1 MQVVD
6 SPTGSRSSQCEPTTL
21 DSNYGTMMTTTNDH
35 YKLLRKELTLK
46 RLRTMKAAGKSSVPR
61 GGTVKLRVSIR
72 LAFSADFVD
81 LYIITNKEDYMD
93 SLGVRSK
100 SIWCSL
106 LIQIGNVFGLKI
118 PNGCSFMYASEHWR
132 LTRTALAGK
141 WESKE
146 VGRLKDIANGNQLM
160 LCCDEYLSHASERKD
175 SLKGLPFKNVVKVS
189 LISPLVD
196 LDVNAG
202 SVAYKVPIGR
212 SGAGGKENMND
223 YAANN
228 GLSNMS
234 LKSAGILRNI
244 APDII
249 GKNNNNEPIIIGSDD
264 ESDYSSDVEDI
275 TAKWRASRDEERR
288 RMMANAEVID

>member
-1 MQVVD
+1 
-6 SPTGSRSSQCEPTTL
+6 
-21 DSNYGTMMTTTNDH
+21 MMTTSNDH

-72 LAFSADFVD
+72 LALFADFVD
-81 LYIITNKEDYMD
+81 LYIITNKEDYTD

-100 SIWCSL
+100 SILCSL

-118 PNGCSFMYASEHWR
+118 PNGCSFMCASEHWWLR
-132 LTRTALAGK
+132 RTALAGR

-146 VGRLKDIANGNQLM
+146 VGRLQDIANGNQLM
-160 LCCDEYLSHASERKD
+160 LYCDEYLSHAFELKD
-175 SLKGLPFKNVVKVS
+175 CLKGLPFKNFVKVS

-196 LDVNAG
+196 RDVNAG
-202 SVAYKVPIGR
+202 STAYKVPTGR
-212 SGAGGKENMND
+212 PGAGGKENIND

-228 GLSNMS
+228 GLSNMP
-234 LKSAGILRNI
+234 LKSAVSILHNSILRNI

-249 GKNNNNEPIIIGSDD
+249 GKNNNNELIVIGSDD
-264 ESDYSSDVEDI
+264 ESDYSSDVEDV
-275 TAKWRASRDEERR
+275 TAKWQASRDEERR